1 MRTVK
6 KNYPS
11 GNSEY
16 FGGSSLYTIP
26 ITWLYD
32 GGRGLMYGPSSP
44 MDITGAEG
52 LGAKYLGVNE
62 QLAVPLGGIVLLS
75 GNASLGD
82 ADALAEVGQL
92 D

>member
-1 MRTVK
+1 MRTMK
-6 KNYPS
+6 KYYPS

-52 LGAKYLGVNE
+52 LGAKYLV
-62 QLAVPLGGIVLLS
+62 VPLGNV
-75 GNASLGD
+75 SLGE
-82 ADALAEVGQL
+82 ADPLVEVEQV